1 MASNVKWHELSNNTD
16 PTWYKDAGLRRN
28 VALGL
33 GLCLVIATNV
43 CLLYYPGLTNA
54 DKVFLGI
61 PSKSSGWL
69 SSDASMASVCL
80 TLSYLQAWSSNFV
93 RSYFK
98 SPTGALLGIYSAS
111 FFIPSIFTS
120 FIGDYISTKFGRR
133 WCIFVAN
140 IILVLGALINTFTS
154 SVGMWCAGRAVM
166 GAGVGLVKVAAPVL
180 IQEISHPRLRPIL
193 GSCYQTFAYFGIFF
207 AALMTF
213 VGLYVPGNW
222 GWRFPSLLQVLGPV
236 AVVIVTVYC
245 PESPRNGREE
255 QALKVLAT
263 LHANGNESDALVQ
276 FEMDQIKT
284 AIEQEMVQQKAS
296 LLDFL
301 RTPGNRRR
309 LATLVALACSLNW
322 MGNGIITYYLA
333 PILKSVGITAPV
345 QITLI
350 NAGLALWNLILAA
363 IAAVNCDKVGRRPL
377 FLTSTAGMLCSYAV
391 VMGLSAGFSN
401 IKEHAL
407 GIAVIPFLFIYFGF
421 YDIAYTPLPISYTVE
436 ILPFS
441 IRSKGMALFTSTA
454 TLGNAFNQ
462 FVNPIALKN
471 IAWRYY
477 AVYIGILIFYFCFI
491 FFMFPETKR
500 LSAEEASEVFDFDR
514 HGRPLGKTVDSEQGA
529 NFGNDKD
536 VSECAI
542 DSVNKA

>member
-1 MASNVKWHELSNNTD
+1 MASNVKWYELSNQASLL
-16 PTWYKDAGLRRN
+16 AG
-28 VALGL
+28 
-33 GLCLVIATNV
+33 
-43 CLLYYPGLTNA
+43 
-54 DKVFLGI
+54 F
-61 PSKSSGWL
+61 
-69 SSDASMASVCL
+69 
-80 TLSYLQAWSSNFV
+80 QAMPAWQA
-93 RSYFK
+93 YFK

-193 GSCYQTFAYFGIFF
+193 GSCYQTFAYCGIFF

-245 PESPRNGREE
+245 PESPRWLIKNGREE
-255 QALKVLAT
+255 QALKVLAA
-263 LHANGNESDALVQ
+263 LHANGDESDALVQ

-309 LATLVALACSLNW
+309 LATLVALAS
-322 MGNGIITYYLA
+322 
-333 PILKSVGITAPV
+333 
-345 QITLI
+345 
-350 NAGLALWNLILAA
+350 LWNLILAA

-454 TLGNAFNQ
+454 TLG
-462 FVNPIALKN
+462 
-471 IAWRYY
+471 
-477 AVYIGILIFYFCFI
+477 ILIFYFCFI

>member
-1 MASNVKWHELSNNTD
+1 MASNAKWHELPNNTN
-16 PTWYKDAGLRRN
+16 PIWYKDAGLRRN

-33 GLCLVIATNV
+33 GLCLVIATNG
-43 CLLYYPGLTNA
+43 CE
-54 DKVFLGI
+54 
-61 PSKSSGWL
+61 PSKPTHWL
-69 SSDASMASVCL
+69 PSDALVA
-80 TLSYLQAWSSNFV
+80 TQ
-93 RSYFK
+93 
-98 SPTGALLGIYSAS
+98 PTGALLGIYAAS

-120 FIGDYISTKFGRR
+120 FLGDYLSTKLGRR
-133 WCIFVAN
+133 WCIIIAN
-140 IILVLGALINTFTS
+140 MILLTGALVNTFAVS
-154 SVGMWCAGRAVM
+154 IGMWCGGRAIM
-166 GAGVGLVKVAAPVL
+166 GAGVGIVKVATPVL
-180 IQEISHPRLRPIL
+180 IQEMSHPRLRPIL
-193 GSCYQTFAYFGIFF
+193 GSCYQTFAYIGIFF

-236 AVVIVTVYC
+236 AVLIVAFSS
-245 PESPRNGREE
+245 PESPRWLIKNGREE
-255 QALKVLAT
+255 EARKILAE
-263 LHANGNESDALVQ
+263 LHANGDESDALVQ
-276 FEMDQIKT
+276 FEMEQIST
-284 AIEQEMVQQKAS
+284 AIQQETIQQKAS

-363 IAAVNCDKVGRRPL
+363 IAAVNCDKAGRRPL
-377 FLTSTAGMLCSYAV
+377 FLTSTAGMLCSYVV
-391 VMGLSAGFSN
+391 VMGLSAGFAN
-401 IKEHAL
+401 TKDRPI

-421 YDIAYTPLPISYTVE
+421 YDMAYTPLPISYTVE

-454 TLGNAFNQ
+454 TLGNSFNQ
-462 FVNPIALKN
+462 FVNPIALKS

-477 AVYIGILIFYFCFI
+477 AVYIAILVFYFCFI

-500 LSAEEASEVFDFDR
+500 LSAEDASRVFDFDR
-514 HGRPLGKTVDSEQGA
+514 KGRLLGKTVEAEDGNVESRHEKEASESTIA
-529 NFGNDKD
+529 R
-536 VSECAI
+536 EHRE
-542 DSVNKA
+542 